1 VDPHRISLLILT
13 AVELEAATLARHLE
27 LSVLPGLP
35 FRGFGRGHVRM
46 ASIGPGAGRLAER
59 WPILLDGLD
68 YPLVVSAGL
77 CGGLDPALSTGDV
90 VVPDQVLSPGGDRFD
105 RDLALAGGG
114 APASRGR
121 LVTVRQVV
129 ETPADKAALRARTG
143 GVAVDME
150 SADIADAATRA
161 RLPWTVVRGVSD
173 AAGDTVPRALLGL
186 MGPDGRLR
194 LAHPGVLRLGWPQNL
209 RRALGLARGT
219 RLALSRVGRVLAELA
234 IQPASFAMEADP
246 EQRGRPVNPFTSG
259 PA

>member
-1 VDPHRISLLILT
+1 VDPHRSSLLILT

-35 FRGFGRGHVRM
+35 FRGFGRGHVRL

-59 WPILLDGLD
+59 WPVLLDGLHH
-68 YPLVVSAGL
+68 PLVVSAGV

-90 VVPDQVLSPGGDRFD
+90 VVPDQVLAPGGDLFD
-105 RDLALAGGG
+105 RDLAMAGAG
-114 APASRGR
+114 AVASRGR

-150 SADIADAATRA
+150 SADIAGAATRA

-186 MGPDGRLR
+186 VGPDGRLR
-194 LAHPGVLRLGWPQNL
+194 LAQPAVLRLGWPRNL
-209 RRALGLARGT
+209 VRALGLARGT
-219 RLALSRVGRVLAELA
+219 RLALTRVGRVLAELA
-234 IQPASFAMEADP
+234 GPPASFAMEADR
-246 EQRGRPVNPFTSG
+246 EQGARSAHPFTSG

>member
-1 VDPHRISLLILT
+1 MDPHRSSLLILT

-35 FRGFGRGHVRM
+35 FRGFGRGHVRL
-46 ASIGPGAGRLAER
+46 APIGPGAGRLAER
-59 WPILLDGLD
+59 WPVLLAGLD
-68 YPLVVSAGL
+68 RPLVVSAGV
-77 CGGLDPALSTGDV
+77 CGGLDPALRTGDV

-105 RDLALAGGG
+105 RDLAMAGAGT
-114 APASRGR
+114 PASRGR

-161 RLPWTVVRGVSD
+161 CLPWTVVRGVSD
-173 AAGDTVPRALLGL
+173 AAGETVPRALLGL
-186 MGPDGRLR
+186 MGTDGRLR
-194 LAHPGVLRLGWPQNL
+194 LAHLGVLRLGRPQNL
-209 RRALGLARGT
+209 LRALGLARGT
-219 RLALSRVGRVLAELA
+219 RLALSGVGRILAELA
-234 IQPASFAMEADP
+234 VLPASFAMEADR
-246 EQRGRPVNPFTSG
+246 EQRPRSVNPFMSG